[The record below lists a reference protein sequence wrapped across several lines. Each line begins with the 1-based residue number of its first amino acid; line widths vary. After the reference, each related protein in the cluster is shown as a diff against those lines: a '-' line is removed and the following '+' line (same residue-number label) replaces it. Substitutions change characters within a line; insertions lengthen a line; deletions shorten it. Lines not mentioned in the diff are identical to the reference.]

1 MLHQILSQDIGGA
14 LVARIF
20 VYQTIILNFLWFLV
34 EGTIISLMV
43 KLVLIFQIHQVVI
56 YKVTLIWCQTE
67 ET

>member
-14 LVARIF
+14 LVPRIF

-56 YKVTLIWCQTE
+56 DKVTLIWCQTE

>member
-56 YKVTLIWCQTE
+56 DKVTLIWCQTE